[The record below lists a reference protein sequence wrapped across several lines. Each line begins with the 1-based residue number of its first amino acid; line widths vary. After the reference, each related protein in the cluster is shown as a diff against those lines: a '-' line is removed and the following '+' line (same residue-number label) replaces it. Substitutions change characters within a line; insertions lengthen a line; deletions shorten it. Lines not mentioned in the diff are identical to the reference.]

1 MKTKIHHYEQ
11 QLLHYML
18 SLRDP
23 RTAGQLAF
31 VIIVLLIS
39 WSGVKAIQT
48 NYALQQQIVA
58 LQQQNSLTQ
67 LQDNNQ
73 KLSNEYY
80 NSDQYLELA
89 ARENFGLAA
98 PGEKELIVP
107 RSVALANTSNLPVKA
122 ANITGIGQVPAYQ
135 NNFQAWLNFFMHRQ
149 SSN

>member
-1 MKTKIHHYEQ
+1 MKTKMQHYEQ
-11 QLLHYML
+11 QLLHYAL

-23 RTAGQLAF
+23 SKAGQLAF

-39 WSGVKAIQT
+39 WSGVKTIQT
-48 NYALQQQIVA
+48 NYALQQQIAA
-58 LQQQNSLTQ
+58 LQQQNSLKQ

-107 RSVALANTSNLPVKA
+107 RSVALANTSNIPVTTASNA
-122 ANITGIGQVPAYQ
+122 AIVKVPAYQ
-135 NNFQAWLNFFMHRQ
+135 NNFQAWVNFFLHRQ
-149 SSN
+149 SGS